1 MLAVNFEDN
10 QQITLQTLLLRV
22 LRNCCALGA
31 AAATQLLQQSV
42 HQAVAAAS
50 AHVADSCCTQQSGKQ
65 PDQQHASTL
74 AVSQPAAD
82 LLTAAAQ
89 FLHNLAV
96 TGQEGAAGVWSA
108 LFPAALESLLLVDNG
123 EPPSPKNATT
133 ISPQAT
139 GGIEGWLHMQPQ

>member
-1 MLAVNFEDN
+1 LLAVNFEDN

-74 AVSQPAAD
+74 AVSQPAD

-96 TGQEGAAGVWSA
+96 TGPEGAAGVWSA

-123 EPPSPKNATT
+123 EPPSPKNANT